1 MDGVDRRRQVAY
13 EVVWKH
19 RGVIKRF
26 FDCVTDHDML
36 QSVLDTESD
45 RRFDDLR
52 YVINDFSAI
61 TGCSVRIPTVEDIS
75 VADVGAART
84 NPSIR
89 IAVVTTTPEIRML
102 AERYASSPLNVYETR
117 IFASSA
123 EARSWL
129 GLAASG

>member
-1 MDGVDRRRQVAY
+1 MTYQL
-13 EVVWKH
+13 EWEP

-26 FDCVTDHDML
+26 FGHVTDYDML

-52 YVINDFSAI
+52 YVINDFAGI
-61 TGCSVRIPTVEDIS
+61 TGSSVEVPTIDEIAI
-75 VADVGAART
+75 ADKGASHS

-89 IAVVTTTPEIRML
+89 IAVVTTSPEIRLL
-102 AERYASSPLNVYETR
+102 ADCYARSPLNAYETR
-117 IFASSA
+117 VFANST

-129 GLAASG
+129 GLSAPDRAGQS

>member
-1 MDGVDRRRQVAY
+1 MTYQI
-13 EVVWKH
+13 EWEP

-26 FDCVTDHDML
+26 SGQVTDHDML

-52 YVINDFSAI
+52 YVINDFAGI
-61 TGCSVRIPTVEDIS
+61 TGSSVAIPTIEDIAI
-75 VADVGAART
+75 ADKGASRS

-89 IAVVTTTPEIRML
+89 IAVVTTCPEIRRL
-102 AERYASSPLNVYETR
+102 TESYASSPLNAYETR
-117 IFASSA
+117 IFASTD

-129 GLAASG
+129 GLSAPDQPDQS